1 MTTFSIITT
10 ELASIAEQLRQS
22 TVQVQTRNSGSGSG
36 VIWTSDGLII
46 TNAHV
51 ATSNTLTV
59 EWNGQVFDAVRT
71 RFDPQRDL
79 AALKIAAFDLPTVT
93 IGGAK
98 ALRVGELVLAV
109 GNPFGDKG
117 TVTTG
122 IIHTNHQRA
131 VMADIR
137 LFAGNS
143 GGPLADCLGRV
154 IGINTMIAEGLAVA
168 IPSESVENF
177 YVVVIV
183 KTWVLL
189 SNL

>member
-1 MTTFSIITT
+1 MTTTFINITT
-10 ELASIAEQLRQS
+10 ELASVAEQLRQS
-22 TVQVQTRNSGSGSG
+22 TVQVKTRNSGSGSG

-51 ATSNTLTV
+51 ATSKTVTV

-71 RFDPQRDL
+71 HFDPQRDL
-79 AALKIAAFDLPTVT
+79 AALKIAAFDLPTAT
-93 IGGAK
+93 IGDAK

-131 VMADIR
+131 LIADIQ
-137 LFAGNS
+137 LFPGNS
-143 GGPLADCLGRV
+143 GGALADCLGRV
-154 IGINTMIAEGLAVA
+154 IGINTMIVDALAVA
-168 IPSESVENF
+168 IPSFAVQSFLEAGKT
-177 YVVVIV
+177 VVRGV
-183 KTWVLL
+183 
-189 SNL
+189 